1 MYYSQCGEDKFLN
14 ENFFKGK
21 TNGVYIE
28 MGAVDGLF
36 QSNTKFFEDQL
47 NWTGILIEQQPN
59 SFKKLQMNR
68 PNNLLYND
76 LISNETNIQE
86 FMYIVGKEAV
96 GGVKNTLS
104 QYHMDTFYK
113 KE

>member
-47 NWTGILIEQQPN
+47 NWTGILIEPQPN

-68 PNNLLYND
+68 PNKYTRIYVYSMKRSSRWCKKYIIA
-76 LISNETNIQE
+76 ISYG
-86 FMYIVGKEAV
+86 YI
-96 GGVKNTLS
+96 L
-104 QYHMDTFYK
+104 
-113 KE
+113 